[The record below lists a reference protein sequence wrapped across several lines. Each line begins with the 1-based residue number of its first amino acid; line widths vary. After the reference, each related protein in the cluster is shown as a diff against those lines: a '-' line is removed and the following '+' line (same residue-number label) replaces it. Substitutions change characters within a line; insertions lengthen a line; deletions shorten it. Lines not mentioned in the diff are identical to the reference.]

1 MQPSERCEMQ
11 PRLAVLGLTALFIL
25 QALAGAAQNQ
35 ERYKVRL
42 ATVPMDGGMRNTV
55 AGTGSATAVL
65 TAAKLTV
72 NGTFD
77 GLLSPATTADVH
89 RGPAMGVR
97 GSSFAVLTVSKAQ
110 KGTLSGSIDLTP
122 EQVVSLKKGQLYI
135 QISSEKAPDGNLWGW
150 FVR

>member
-1 MQPSERCEMQ
+1 MQR
-11 PRLAVLGLTALFIL
+11 RVAVLGITALL
-25 QALAGAAQNQ
+25 ALLSTPSVAQSQ

-65 TAAKLTV
+65 TGTKLAV
-72 NGTFD
+72 NGTFE
-77 GLLSPATTADVH
+77 GLLSPATTAAVH

-97 GSSFAVLTVSKAQ
+97 GSSFAALTVSKAP
-110 KGTLSGSIDLTP
+110 KGTLSGTIDLTP
-122 EQVVSLKKGQLYI
+122 EQMQSLKKGQLYI
-135 QISSEKAPDGNLWGW
+135 QIASEKAPDGNLWGW

>member
-1 MQPSERCEMQ
+1 MTRSC
-11 PRLAVLGLTALFIL
+11 AGLGIIALFIS
-25 QALAGAAQNQ
+25 LAVPSSGQTQ
-35 ERYKVRL
+35 EKYKVRL

-55 AGTGSATAVL
+55 AGTGAATAVL

-72 NGTFD
+72 NGTFE
-77 GLLSPATTADVH
+77 GLLSPATTAAVH

-97 GSSFAVLTVSKAQ
+97 GSSFAMLTVSKAP

-122 EQVVSLKKGQLYI
+122 EQVQAIKKGQLYI

>member
-1 MQPSERCEMQ
+1 MKRSIALLGLAALLLP
-11 PRLAVLGLTALFIL
+11 LAVPS
-25 QALAGAAQNQ
+25 AAQTQ
-35 ERYKVRL
+35 EKYKVRL

-55 AGTGSATAVL
+55 AGTGTATAVL
-65 TAAKLTV
+65 AGAKLTV

-77 GLLSPATTADVH
+77 GLLSPATTAAVH

-97 GSSFAVLTVSKAQ
+97 GSSFATLTVSKAA

-122 EQVVSLKKGQLYI
+122 EQVQALKKGQLYI
-135 QISSEKAPDGNLWGW
+135 QLSSEKAPDGNLWGW

>member
-1 MQPSERCEMQ
+1 MTLKRNLP
-11 PRLAVLGLTALFIL
+11 VLGITALL
-25 QALAGAAQNQ
+25 ALLSTPGVAQSQ

-55 AGTGSATAVL
+55 AGTGAATAVL
-65 TAAKLTV
+65 TGTKLAVT
-72 NGTFD
+72 GTFD
-77 GLLSPATTADVH
+77 GLLSPATTANVH

-97 GSSFAVLTVSKAQ
+97 GSSFAALTVTKAP

-122 EQVVSLKKGQLYI
+122 EQLQALKKGQLYV

>member
-1 MQPSERCEMQ
+1 MKRSV
-11 PRLAVLGLTALFIL
+11 AVLGLTALL
-25 QALAGAAQNQ
+25 VSLALPGAAQSQ
-35 ERYKVRL
+35 EKYKVRL

-55 AGTGSATAVL
+55 AGTGTATAVL
-65 TAAKLTV
+65 AGAKLTV

-77 GLLSPATTADVH
+77 GLLSPATTAAVH

-97 GSSFAVLTVSKAQ
+97 GSSFATLTVSKAP

-122 EQVVSLKKGQLYI
+122 EQVQALKKGQLYI
-135 QISSEKAPDGNLWGW
+135 QLSSEKAPDGNLWGW

>member
-1 MQPSERCEMQ
+1 MTLTRTI
-11 PRLAVLGLTALFIL
+11 AVLGVAVAVVCLVLPA
-25 QALAGAAQNQ
+25 AAQNQ

-122 EQVVSLKKGQLYI
+122 AQVQALKKGQLYI

>member
-1 MQPSERCEMQ
+1 MTRSV
-11 PRLAVLGLTALFIL
+11 AVLGLTALL
-25 QALAGAAQNQ
+25 VSLALPGAGQTQ
-35 ERYKVRL
+35 EKYKVRL

-55 AGTGSATAVL
+55 AGTGTATAVL
-65 TAAKLTV
+65 AGAKLTV

-77 GLLSPATTADVH
+77 GLLSPATTAAVH

-97 GSSFAVLTVSKAQ
+97 GSSFATLTVSKAA

-122 EQVVSLKKGQLYI
+122 EQVQALKKGQLYI
-135 QISSEKAPDGNLWGW
+135 QLSSEKAPDGNLWGW

>member
-1 MQPSERCEMQ
+1 MKRSIALLGLAALLLP
-11 PRLAVLGLTALFIL
+11 LAVP
-25 QALAGAAQNQ
+25 GAAQTQ
-35 ERYKVRL
+35 EKYKVRL

-55 AGTGSATAVL
+55 AGTGTATAVL
-65 TAAKLTV
+65 AGAKLTV

-77 GLLSPATTADVH
+77 GLLSPATTAAVH

-97 GSSFAVLTVSKAQ
+97 GSSFATLTVSKAP

-122 EQVVSLKKGQLYI
+122 EQVQALKKGQLYI
-135 QISSEKAPDGNLWGW
+135 QLSSEKAPDGNLWGW

>member
-1 MQPSERCEMQ
+1 MK
-11 PRLAVLGLTALFIL
+11 PRVAVLGLTVLFIL
-25 QALAGAAQNQ
+25 QAVPGVAQSP

-42 ATVPMDGGMRNTV
+42 APVPMDGGMRNTV
-55 AGTGSATAVL
+55 AGTGSATALL
-65 TAAKLTV
+65 TSAKLTV

-97 GSSFAVLTVSKAQ
+97 GSSFAVLTVSKAP
-110 KGTLSGSIDLTP
+110 KGTFFGSIDLTP
-122 EQVVSLKKGQLYI
+122 AQVQALKKSQLYI